1 MRTKPL
7 YYEAIAIVAILTI
20 TMLNMTS
27 VMAWTSME
35 TRYTWPRGL
44 FKVGD
49 AYSEAAQVGAYAY
62 AYKFDNWDKKSFPL
76 IWIETYEDNEITVYS
91 TDGVYFNW
99 ASTMGISAVIVKGG
113 TAVNIFYYVPPAT
126 SDTGLY
132 APINPE
138 TGKPYAVSHV
148 TFCWGVAPPI
158 VSIWIAKFGPEYAH
172 VGDEITY
179 EYHVWAIGGS
189 ISDVNVVDN
198 VTGKA
203 TYVSGDDGD
212 GLLEVGEVWI
222 FTATYTVNVGDPD
235 PLVNT
240 AKASGT
246 YDDTPVSATDS
257 WTVDILHP
265 AIDVIKSANA
275 TMIHEGDWV
284 EYNVTVVNTGDC
296 DLYVTLEDEMLG
308 IDWTGTLEPGGK
320 YEAIVDFQPT
330 EDPTSNTASA
340 SGTDALGGVVSD
352 DDSWTVDILYPA
364 IAIEKSADKDK
375 AYAGDVITY
384 TYTVTNAGDTPLK
397 DVGVVDD
404 VADEATYVSGDDGDG
419 LLEVG
424 EVWNF
429 TATYTVK
436 TGDQDPL
443 VNTAT
448 ASGKDALGMEVF
460 NKDTATVDLIAKICG
475 YKFYDTDLNGI
486 WDESEPPV
494 KGIKIELWFAGSKF
508 AETTTGSDG
517 SYCFDELDA
526 GTYMVEEVL
535 PTNWINMT
543 PTSLTVTLKSGEI
556 SEDNNFGNV
565 CLMPGT
571 GGRTLGF
578 WSNKNGQALITSS
591 DVTELNELNLYKP
604 SGWAYPPFSGDLATA
619 KTQIKNYL
627 LSATA
632 KDMRWMLSAQL
643 IATKLNVLH
652 GFLDGSTI
660 VYVGSSTYVPSGF
673 ISINEIMAN
682 ANTALSGTDRTDR
695 VVQEYWKNLLDGVN
709 NNRLPFVCPKPCP
722 IEYP

>member
-1 MRTKPL
+1 M
-7 YYEAIAIVAILTI
+7 IITI
-20 TMLNMTS
+20 TDSNG
-27 VMAWTSME
+27 
-35 TRYTWPRGL
+35 YT
-44 FKVGD
+44 FKWESN
-49 AYSEAAQVGAYAY
+49 Y
-62 AYKFDNWDKKSFPL
+62 P
-76 IWIETYEDNEITVYS
+76 IT
-91 TDGVYFNW
+91 T
-99 ASTMGISAVIVKGG
+99 VIVKAG
-113 TAVNIFYYVPPAT
+113 TGANIFFYGAVGST
-126 SDTGLY
+126 GDTGLY
-132 APINPE
+132 AYENKEI
-138 TGKPYAVSHV
+138 SHV
-148 TFCWGVAPPI
+148 TFCWGAAPQI
-158 VSIWIAKFGPEYAH
+158 VGIGIAKFGPEYAH
-172 VGDEITY
+172 VGDNIIY

-189 ISDVNVVDN
+189 ISDV
-198 VTGKA
+198 K
-203 TYVSGDDGD
+203 
-212 GLLEVGEVWI
+212 
-222 FTATYTVNVGDPD
+222 
-235 PLVNT
+235 
-240 AKASGT
+240 
-246 YDDTPVSATDS
+246 
-257 WTVDILHP
+257 
-265 AIDVIKSANA
+265 
-275 TMIHEGDWV
+275 
-284 EYNVTVVNTGDC
+284 
-296 DLYVTLEDEMLG
+296 
-308 IDWTGTLEPGGK
+308 
-320 YEAIVDFQPT
+320 
-330 EDPTSNTASA
+330 
-340 SGTDALGGVVSD
+340 
-352 DDSWTVDILYPA
+352 
-364 IAIEKSADKDK
+364 
-375 AYAGDVITY
+375 
-384 TYTVTNAGDTPLK
+384 
-397 DVGVVDD
+397 VVDD

-460 NKDTATVDLIAKICG
+460 NEDTATVDLIAKICG

>member
-384 TYTVTNAGDTPLK
+384 TYTVTNPGDTPLK
-397 DVGVVDD
+397 DVSVVDD
-404 VADEATYVSGDDGDG
+404 VAGTATYVSGDTDEDGWLDTD
-419 LLEVG
+419 ET
-424 EVWNF
+424 WIF
-429 TATYTVK
+429 TAGYEVQV
-436 TGDQDPL
+436 GDDDPL

-448 ASGKDALGMEVF
+448 ASGEDILGLVVTDEA
-460 NKDTATVDLIAKICG
+460 TAKVDLIAKICG
-475 YKFYDTDLNGI
+475 YKFHDANRNGI
-486 WDESEPPV
+486 WDNGEP
-494 KGIKIELWFAGSKF
+494 GLEGWIIELWFGDEKIDEAI
-508 AETTTGSDG
+508 TGSDG

-526 GTYMVEEVL
+526 GTYVVKEVAQQYWMCTTDSEITVELE
-535 PTNWINMT
+535 
-543 PTSLTVTLKSGEI
+543 SGEI
-556 SEDNNFGNV
+556 SEGNNFGNAKIV
-565 CLMPGT
+565 TRTQGFWATHYEYTKSVWDYTETIGT
-571 GGRTLGF
+571 KTIDNDGKLFGAF
-578 WSNKNGQALITSS
+578 WSNIAFRSDGKKRTSLDQARMQLLQQLVAAMLNVEAFGDDDLGTGAGLITAGKAAFNGADRAAILSIAQKL
-591 DVTELNELNLYKP
+591 EAFNR
-604 SGWAYPPFSGDLATA
+604 SGEAEPLPPGVDPGPADPKTA
-619 KTQIKNYL
+619 QK
-627 LSATA
+627 
-632 KDMRWMLSAQL
+632 
-643 IATKLNVLH
+643 V
-652 GFLDGSTI
+652 
-660 VYVGSSTYVPSGF
+660 
-673 ISINEIMAN
+673 AN
-682 ANTALSGTDRTDR
+682 KAFWDI
-695 VVQEYWKNLLDGVN
+695 
-709 NNRLPFVCPKPCP
+709 LP
-722 IEYP
+722 